1 MPSLL
6 LVSPFLVSN
15 IKKWVFDAGSAIKQA
30 KWMARIKGVVLA
42 AKGGE
47 EDVVAEA
54 NEEEEQDVASSA
66 AAAAANAAH
75 FPEDALAT
83 TPKRNAAWV
92 SYTKRV
98 ARKAKRDAGRVE
110 LADILLENAEGMAE
124 WMALLER
131 ATGNGKGEGDV
142 LIEPTKGTRPPGLHT
157 IDPRNRG
164 SKLGPKDEPL
174 LPGSYL
180 SHPEPFPG
188 RATTLEV
195 TELGDLLLHAGRVP
209 DRTEDP
215 LWAHRSTGG
224 FGSHHTVGGFGC
236 AVEAFLQRLNG
247 EEDVQLNLSVKNGR
261 WRVGRGMLCTMGRSP
276 APKGSWK
283 RFLPWD
289 ARGRAI
295 VEAELEMLPDG
306 SVNISWGES
315 VMWNA
320 GM

>member
-15 IKKWVFDAGSAIKQA
+15 IKKWVFDAGSSIKQA

-142 LIEPTKGTRPPGLHT
+142 LIEPTK
-157 IDPRNRG
+157 
-164 SKLGPKDEPL
+164 
-174 LPGSYL
+174 
-180 SHPEPFPG
+180 
-188 RATTLEV
+188 V
-195 TELGDLLLHAGRVP
+195 
-209 DRTEDP
+209 
-215 LWAHRSTGG
+215 
-224 FGSHHTVGGFGC
+224 
-236 AVEAFLQRLNG
+236 
-247 EEDVQLNLSVKNGR
+247 
-261 WRVGRGMLCTMGRSP
+261 
-276 APKGSWK
+276 
-283 RFLPWD
+283 
-289 ARGRAI
+289 
-295 VEAELEMLPDG
+295 
-306 SVNISWGES
+306 
-315 VMWNA
+315 
-320 GM
+320 